1 VTRGPTAP
9 ARRAPRASHLTF
21 ALVMAASA
29 VVETGCDATLN
40 GPITPSLT
48 YTEDARKAYDE
59 AMGSFRDKDWES
71 ARALFDELRKLF
83 PQSRYARLAE
93 LRIADIDFAQE
104 KYTEAI
110 GSYRTFVT
118 NHRNDREV
126 EYARY
131 RLAKALYF
139 DVDDTFFLPPAE
151 ERDQATASEAH
162 REIQS
167 FLKQYPRSRYRR
179 DAEYMLDVVTGRLV
193 RHELYVARYY
203 RRRDNFIAALARI
216 DYATKTFPTSA
227 LYPEA
232 LVLRGET
239 LMMMDRRAEAKV
251 AFETVIKDYG
261 APFSEP
267 AKRFLDELAD
277 PTQDKT
283 TVRRQNG
290 PERSLES
297 GLPEE
302 GAAVPA
308 APKLPLPTNVD
319 VNIRSNPQ
327 APPGAGQ

>member
-1 VTRGPTAP
+1 MKAAVSRGRSVVAVFL
-9 ARRAPRASHLTF
+9 AAGCSLAGL
-21 ALVMAASA
+21 AAS
-29 VVETGCDATLN
+29 GCEATLSS
-40 GPITPSLT
+40 PIPPSLT

-59 AMGSFRDKDWES
+59 AMLSFRDRDWES
-71 ARALFDELRKLF
+71 ARALFEELRKLF

-93 LRIADIDFAQE
+93 LRLADIDFSQE
-104 KYTEAI
+104 KFTEAI

-139 DVDDTFFLPPAE
+139 DVDDTVFLPPAE

-203 RRRDNFIAALARI
+203 RRRDNFTAALARI

-227 LYPEA
+227 LFPEA

-239 LMMMDRRAEAKV
+239 LMMMDRRPEAKQ

-267 AKRFLDELAD
+267 AQRFLEELAS
-277 PTQDKT
+277 PSQTQT
-283 TVRRQNG
+283 TIRRENG
-290 PERSLES
+290 PKRSVPS
-297 GLPEE
+297 SSPETIE
-302 GAAVPA
+302 TPTL
-308 APKLPLPTNVD
+308 PKLPVPINADIKV
-319 VNIRSNPQ
+319 RSNPQ
-327 APPGAGQ
+327 APPGSGQ

>member
-1 VTRGPTAP
+1 MKAGVTRGSKTV
-9 ARRAPRASHLTF
+9 
-21 ALVMAASA
+21 ALCLALIA
-29 VVETGCDATLN
+29 VVESGCEATLN
-40 GPITPSLT
+40 SPIAPTLT

-71 ARALFDELRKLF
+71 ARALFEEVRKLF

-93 LRIADIDFAQE
+93 LRIADIDFAQD
-104 KYTEAI
+104 KFTEAI

-139 DVDDTFFLPPAE
+139 DIDDTFFLPPAE
-151 ERDQATASEAH
+151 ERDQATAAEAH

-179 DAEYMLDVVTGRLV
+179 DTEYMLDVVTGRLV

-203 RRRDNFIAALARI
+203 RRRDNFVAALARI
-216 DYATKTFPTSA
+216 DYATKTFPTSD

-239 LMMMDRRAEAKV
+239 LMMMDRRAEAKL
-251 AFETVIKDYG
+251 AFETVVKDYG

-267 AKRFLDELAD
+267 AQRFLDELSA
-277 PTQDKT
+277 PSQALP

-290 PERSLES
+290 PKRSVPS
-297 GLPEE
+297 SSPET
-302 GAAVPA
+302 VPTPTG
-308 APKLPLPTNVD
+308 PKLPIPASVD
-319 VNIRSNPQ
+319 VNGRSNPQ

>member
-1 VTRGPTAP
+1 MKGAVSRGRSVVA
-9 ARRAPRASHLTF
+9 LLL
-21 ALVMAASA
+21 ALVGI
-29 VVETGCDATLN
+29 VESGCEATLN
-40 GPITPSLT
+40 SPIAASLT

-59 AMGSFRDKDWES
+59 AMGSFRNKDWES
-71 ARALFDELRKLF
+71 ARALLEELRKLF

-104 KYTEAI
+104 KFTEAI

-139 DVDDTFFLPPAE
+139 DVDDTVFLPPAE
-151 ERDQATASEAH
+151 ERDQATAGEAY

-167 FLKQYPRSRYRR
+167 FLKQYPRSRYSR

-203 RRRDNFIAALARI
+203 RRRDNFDAALARI
-216 DYATKTFPTSA
+216 DHATKTFPTSA
-227 LYPEA
+227 LFPEA

-239 LMMMDRRAEAKV
+239 LMMMDRRAEAKQ

-267 AKRFLDELAD
+267 ARRFLDELGA
-277 PTQDKT
+277 PSQTQT
-283 TVRRQNG
+283 NVRRENG
-290 PERSLES
+290 PRRSVTSSPENVVSPS
-297 GLPEE
+297 G
-302 GAAVPA
+302 
-308 APKLPLPTNVD
+308 PKLPLPTNVD
-319 VNIRSNPQ
+319 VNIRNNPQ
-327 APPGAGQ
+327 APPGSGQ